1 MNITYNFNQ
10 DHDEAPDPPFPSKKV
25 LQVKKEV
32 TLSYDGDKLPRL
44 QKMLDYRKSCE
55 KREKLQIEPFL
66 FIIPPIYCIV
76 QCSHSTLV
84 KKKRIACVL
93 FAFIAFPRV
102 LSSNTFHLI
111 LWYRIKVHSCSY
123 LSPSHMN
130 SLRFDM
136 HKLLSKV
143 HQPNLKPFKE
153 THTHLTLDCLLK
165 MPKKA

>member
-10 DHDEAPDPPFPSKKV
+10 DHDEAPNPPFPSKKV
-25 LQVKKEV
+25 LQVKKRWRYHMMVINCQDCKKCLITEKAAKNARNCK
-32 TLSYDGDKLPRL
+32 LSLFSLSSL
-44 QKMLDYRKSCE
+44 QF
-55 KREKLQIEPFL
+55 IAL
-66 FIIPPIYCIV
+66 FSV
-76 QCSHSTLV
+76 HCSHSTLV
-84 KKKRIACVL
+84 KKKRISCVL

-123 LSPSHMN
+123 LSPSHTN

-143 HQPNLKPFKE
+143 HQPKLKPFKE
-153 THTHLTLDCLLK
+153 THTLLK
-165 MPKKA
+165 IAYSMPRKA

>member
-1 MNITYNFNQ
+1 MINCQ
-10 DHDEAPDPPFPSKKV
+10 DCKKCRIAAKNARNCKLSLFSLSS
-25 LQVKKEV
+25 LQF
-32 TLSYDGDKLPRL
+32 
-44 QKMLDYRKSCE
+44 
-55 KREKLQIEPFL
+55 IAL
-66 FIIPPIYCIV
+66 FSV
-76 QCSHSTLV
+76 HCSHSTLV
-84 KKKRIACVL
+84 KKKRISCVL

-143 HQPNLKPFKE
+143 HQPKLKRFKE
-153 THTHLTLDCLLK
+153 THTHLTLDCIFNAK
-165 MPKKA
+165 EGIKFWF